1 MRRSSAKALGNSR
14 RSQRAYGE
22 TADELQRRDDLAGWL
37 AASEVGES
45 IQRLPRSG
53 CCEIPV
59 VVQTDESHHD
69 GKSNAGATV
78 EAVSRG
84 DVSTLRLP
92 LVPVVEA

>member
-1 MRRSSAKALGNSR
+1 MTECSGAWAVIRS
-14 RSQRAYGE
+14 
-22 TADELQRRDDLAGWL
+22 TAHPN
-37 AASEVGES
+37 V
-45 IQRLPRSG
+45 

>member
-1 MRRSSAKALGNSR
+1 MAGRR
-14 RSQRAYGE
+14 
-22 TADELQRRDDLAGWL
+22 AGCSGGTGWPD
-37 AASEVGES
+37 ASESAGRFSVYREAV
-45 IQRLPRSG
+45 